1 MGQQATSRLLW
12 ESLRSYRNL
21 LQLCRNRGGVTPGWV
36 DCVDMNLGTSYYL
49 FR

>member
-1 MGQQATSRLLW
+1 MGRQAKARLLW
-12 ESLRSYRNL
+12 RLLRSYRDL

-36 DCVDMNLGTSYYL
+36 DYVDMNLGTSYYL